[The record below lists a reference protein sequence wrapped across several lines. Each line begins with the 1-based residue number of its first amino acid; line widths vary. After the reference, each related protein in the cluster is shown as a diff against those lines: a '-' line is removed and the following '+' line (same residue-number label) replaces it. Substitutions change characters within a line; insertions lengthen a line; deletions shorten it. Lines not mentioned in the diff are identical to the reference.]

1 MTLDHIVIIGK
12 NFYYTNTY
20 LALAIAAGLALFVCF
35 KPKAALKTLG
45 WLLIFILI
53 VYSFSFL
60 GKSSTTGMG
69 SKKQMINQTRDK
81 IE

>member
-1 MTLDHIVIIGK
+1 MDNIVIFGT
-12 NFYYTNTY
+12 NLYYSNTY
-20 LALAIAAGLALFVCF
+20 LALAIIAGLALFVYF

-45 WLLIFILI
+45 AVLILI
-53 VYSFSFL
+53 LIIYCFSFL
-60 GKSSTTGMG
+60 GNSSSTGIG